1 MAQDN
6 ASLLI
11 EIGTEELPP
20 KSLDELAAAFAAGIA
35 GGLARREIGADAA
48 AAKTYCS
55 PRRLA
60 SSSRACS
67 NSAMAHPGLLNI
79 SAACTAISTGT

>member
-20 KSLDELAAAFAAGIA
+20 KSLDELSAAFASGIA
-35 GGLARREIGADAA
+35 GGLANLDIYE
-48 AAKTYCS
+48 
-55 PRRLA
+55 
-60 SSSRACS
+60 
-67 NSAMAHPGLLNI
+67 
-79 SAACTAISTGT
+79 